1 MSENKAEKYSNQ
13 CFVAQ
18 TGKKTMSVD
27 SYLTEPADNGLTPP
41 LTMLSDFSRFR
52 VTIIN
57 FSTESK
63 KYVFANIL
71 AKALVTVTVG
81 IPISL
86 LVCLTIRWC
95 RKILGR

>member
-1 MSENKAEKYSNQ
+1 M
-13 CFVAQ
+13 
-18 TGKKTMSVD
+18 
-27 SYLTEPADNGLTPP
+27 
-41 LTMLSDFSRFR
+41 
-52 VTIIN
+52 
-57 FSTESK
+57 
-63 KYVFANIL
+63 FANIL